1 MSGWSA
7 DFSPR
12 VPGRR
17 NYPICGFAPGDYVGR
32 CRECGKH
39 FFGDKRAWHCEPC
52 AVPMHDR
59 WVAAEKTPGSVA
71 VILGELWFI
80 ERIEGNLIHGEIVE

>member
-39 FFGDKRAWHCEPC
+39 FLGDKRAWHCEPC

-59 WVAAEKTPGSVA
+59 WVAAEKTRIA
-71 VILGELWFI
+71 EL
-80 ERIEGNLIHGEIVE
+80 EAEYGPYTGPRP